1 MHTCTCNLQTH
12 KNAQSGVGKTKSIKK
27 WCRVFNSSLSQF
39 KITQIV
45 YLGGVEIPADLRKEL
60 SQICKDMKLPAPFI
74 AGPGSVND
82 PLFRQIWSNYT
93 SDREDQKG
101 DEPLTSGEQNKR
113 TVLST
118 LGDEKRASGASCD
131 APGFD
136 LDRNGFRL
144 EVLRSA

>member
-101 DEPLTSGEQNKR
+101 DEPLTSAHRELVGFCGYLARRVQGRPR
-113 TVLST
+113 TTAHNCSMIAPKQLSPRPF
-118 LGDEKRASGASCD
+118 L
-131 APGFD
+131 F
-136 LDRNGFRL
+136 
-144 EVLRSA
+144 